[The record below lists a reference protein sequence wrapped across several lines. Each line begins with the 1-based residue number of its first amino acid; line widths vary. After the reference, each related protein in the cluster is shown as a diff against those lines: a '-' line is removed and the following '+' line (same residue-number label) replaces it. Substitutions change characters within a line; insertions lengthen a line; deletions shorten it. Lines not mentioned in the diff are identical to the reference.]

1 MKGLLNAADVAEICQ
16 VKISKAYNII
26 REVNQEMEAE
36 GYLVIK
42 GRVNREYLF
51 GRLGISKEVAN

>member
-1 MKGLLNAADVAEICQ
+1 MKALLGVNEVADICH
-16 VKISKAYNII
+16 VKMSKAYSII
-26 REVNQEMEAE
+26 RQINDEMEAN

-51 GRLGISKEVAN
+51 KRLGITEDVLH

>member
-1 MKGLLNAADVAEICQ
+1 MKALLGVNEVADICQ
-16 VKISKAYNII
+16 VKMSKAYSII
-26 REVNQEMEAE
+26 RQINDEMEAK

-51 GRLGISKEVAN
+51 ERLGIYKEILN